1 MKTSRIILISSV
13 VILLSTGIGVA
24 LYFYFNSN
32 SFKKRLIRLAKGEA
46 SKWDAITELSQRAS
60 DFLIEYWKSVGISFS
75 ENQMQSSS
83 VQSTY
88 PWSSAFIS
96 WLFYKSGAKDQ
107 FPYASS
113 HAGYFQKAKANRTN
127 KNAPLRGF
135 RVSEYAPKI
144 GDLVVYTREDGKGY
158 ETSGYFAS
166 HGELVIETG
175 KNYIKAIGGNVS
187 NKVKI
192 STYKTDQNGKLAG
205 NNAPFF
211 MVIQNNIK

>member
-13 VILLSTGIGVA
+13 VILLSAGIGVA
-24 LYFYFNSN
+24 IYFYFKRD
-32 SFKKRLIRLAKGEA
+32 SFVKRLIRIAKGEA
-46 SKWDAITELSQRAS
+46 SKWEAITELSEKAS
-60 DFLIEYWKSVGISFS
+60 NYLLEYWKAVGLNFS
-75 ENQMQSSS
+75 ASQMQNSS

-96 WLFYKSGAKDQ
+96 WLFYKAGAKDQ
-107 FPYASS
+107 FPYDSS
-113 HAGYFQKAKANRTN
+113 HAGYFQKAKANRNN

-135 RVSEYAPKI
+135 RVSEYAPKV
-144 GDLVVYTREDGKGY
+144 GDLVVYTRQQGKGY
-158 ETSGYFAS
+158 DSTGYFAS

-192 STYKTDQNGKLAG
+192 SSYKTDQNGKLSG
-205 NNAPFF
+205 NNTPFF